1 MIVPRPLR
9 AQPWCRVEVAGVAA
23 GFVDTGAPREVTL
36 PVVQHF
42 SGGESISGR
51 VNVTASSGRI
61 VGSRSGSSSP
71 AFPRS
76 SNRTEDFEWR

>member
-42 SGGESISGR
+42 SGGESISG
-51 VNVTASSGRI
+51 
-61 VGSRSGSSSP
+61 
-71 AFPRS
+71 
-76 SNRTEDFEWR
+76 